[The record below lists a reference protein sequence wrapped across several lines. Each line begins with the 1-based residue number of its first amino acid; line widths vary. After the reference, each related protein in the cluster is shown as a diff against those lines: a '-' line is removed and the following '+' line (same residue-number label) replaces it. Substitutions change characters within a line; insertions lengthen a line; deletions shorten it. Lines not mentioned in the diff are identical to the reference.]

1 MGEVEEEELVETSGE
16 KSVSKKAYNEWAC
29 T

>member
-1 MGEVEEEELVETSGE
+1 MGEVEEEELVETSAE
-16 KSVSKKAYNEWAC
+16 KSPSKKAYNERAC